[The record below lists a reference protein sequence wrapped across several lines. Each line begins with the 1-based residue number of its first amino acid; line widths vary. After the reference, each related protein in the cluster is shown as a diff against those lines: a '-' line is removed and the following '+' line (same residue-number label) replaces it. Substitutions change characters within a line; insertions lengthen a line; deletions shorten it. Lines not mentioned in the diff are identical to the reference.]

1 MALEAQTSRPSQ
13 GQHSTKCGDGS
24 KACDVNGGGADRGDH
39 VGLVKPRVV
48 FHPLDCESLYGSSV
62 FQAFN
67 QLLALVPLYI
77 GSFLRPTL
85 KQPSILYVI
94 LAAHTQLVHAYLH
107 WADAASTSLRV
118 SLLV

>member
-1 MALEAQTSRPSQ
+1 MALEAQASRPSQ

-48 FHPLDCESLYGSSV
+48 FHPLDCQSLYGSHV

-77 GSFLRPTL
+77 GSFLLTVHVKARAIYVGVGDRHESLGLGMECTL
-85 KQPSILYVI
+85 TARLI
-94 LAAHTQLVHAYLH
+94 
-107 WADAASTSLRV
+107 
-118 SLLV
+118 